1 MGYGWPGGLR
11 PSPPPLLPR
20 LPRDPDLLLHRLAG
34 LAGQRSGEGQW
45 LSPVCPKTGYA
56 SRRCRSKLLTY
67 VQWISEVLHFCQG
80 LPIIL
85 VGCKKDLR
93 YDPKTIEELR
103 KTSQKPVSPEE
114 VRFKRPVSAR
124 HSSDGTG
131 PELGQM
137 LTLRSRVRK
146 SARRSVPTSTSSALP
161 GPTRASARCLSM
173 LRAPP
178 SCRARAPSAT
188 RSAWSFKSLYPRDK
202 FERDCPAL
210 YDPEPRSHGTWP
222 LDLVSRYGYRGTI

>member
-1 MGYGWPGGLR
+1 M
-11 PSPPPLLPR
+11 
-20 LPRDPDLLLHRLAG
+20 
-34 LAGQRSGEGQW
+34 
-45 LSPVCPKTGYA
+45 
-56 SRRCRSKLLTY
+56 
-67 VQWISEVLHFCQG
+67 LHFCQG
-80 LPIIL
+80 LPVIL

-114 VRFKRPVSAR
+114 VRFERPVSAR
-124 HSSDGTG
+124 YAFRWDCR
-131 PELGQM
+131 PRLGQM
-137 LTLRSRVRK
+137 LTPRSRVRK
-146 SARRSVPTSTSSALP
+146 SARRSAPTSTSSARP

-178 SCRARAPSAT
+178 SCRARPPSAT

-210 YDPEPRSHGTWP
+210 YDPEPRSHGIWP
-222 LDLVSRYGYRGTI
+222 LDLVSRHGYRGII